1 MSAVPA
7 LAQSPQDRMFPDQ
20 ANCYARIYAPEHL
33 AAHPKQRVTE
43 MRLSPDVQI
52 AAPLLALHI
61 EVTLRGTPGGAFEF
75 YGYCENEGETTL
87 YCAMEGDAGG
97 FTLTPARSGAVLLTV
112 SSLGMSFENDAGFVT
127 LEHKKGDD
135 RTFLLQPSPCQ

>member
-1 MSAVPA
+1 
-7 LAQSPQDRMFPDQ
+7 MFPDQ

-75 YGYCENEGETTL
+75 YGYCENEGEATL

-97 FTLTPARSGAVLLTV
+97 FTLT
-112 SSLGMSFENDAGFVT
+112 LGMSFENDAGFVT